1 MQDRNT
7 KYDSMAMTH
16 FKLPIKKKKK
26 DLKDENEIHPT
37 NEQIFASFFFLTL
50 DSDFFFFFLIS

>member
-7 KYDSMAMTH
+7 KYDSMAMTN
-16 FKLPIKKKKK
+16 FKLPKKKK

-37 NEQIFASFFFLTL
+37 NEQIFA
-50 DSDFFFFFLIS
+50 FFFFFFKH